1 MRQPPSQTILIVE
14 DSPEEFEI
22 TVRSLR
28 LAGLNNPI
36 AHCTDGDEA
45 LDYLYR
51 RGAHQKPDPSFPPGI
66 ILLDINIPGTDGRE
80 VLEELKKDPAL
91 KLIPV
96 IMLTTSADARD
107 VQDCYARGANSYIQ
121 KPLDFEGFI
130 KAMTRLRDYWFEVVI
145 IPKQVERA
153 Q

>member
-1 MRQPPSQTILIVE
+1 MKGSCGLNRPWERAPHFSLRYKGTHHMRQPPSQTILIVE

-96 IMLTTSADARD
+96 IMLTT
-107 VQDCYARGANSYIQ
+107 
-121 KPLDFEGFI
+121 
-130 KAMTRLRDYWFEVVI
+130 
-145 IPKQVERA
+145 
-153 Q
+153 